1 MFAKIKFIACFFVFY
16 KGSAGCVFW
25 WSSID
30 LEALA
35 QCLESRV
42 YTSGLGP
49 GRHSE
54 LCARKIFE
62 VWKPGKGNLGTLIHG
77 GAPPNYK
84 WVVFPLTIDILPLNH
99 SEIGLICT
107 NLAIPNWGTT
117 LYCSFILYTSVS
129 HENLGSDLSR
139 SGETSSRVFFCGS
152 LVPCGAKR
160 YVFWFINPTSV

>member
-1 MFAKIKFIACFFVFY
+1 MFAKIKFIACFFVFFLQGQCRMCFLMVFNRP
-16 KGSAGCVFW
+16 GSLG
-25 WSSID
+25 SM
-30 LEALA
+30 
-35 QCLESRV
+35 SRV

-62 VWKPGKGNLGTLIHG
+62 VWKSGKGSLGTLIHG

-139 SGETSSRVFFCGS
+139 SGETSSRVFFVDPWYHVG
-152 LVPCGAKR
+152 P
-160 YVFWFINPTSV
+160 SVMSFGL